1 MWRVT
6 ILFTNGASIQKTV
19 MDMEY
24 CPEKVLEDYFAS
36 RKMITKLSW
45 RKLHAKKV

>member
-1 MWRVT
+1 MWQVT
-6 ILFTNGASIQKTV
+6 ILFTNGVERVLSV
-19 MDMEY
+19 RDMEY

-45 RKLHAKKV
+45 RKL